1 MISKPDLECNTRG
14 CRLQQQSWQCFSL
27 SVTIQSNLPASPSA
41 HFTCHSCSP
50 VTIYTHLHW
59 NSISRTLRRWF
70 QVKLQVL
77 SLNKYFSF
85 GFLWWNTFIRAKCNN
100 CYSAHSVNSRH
111 LWSCPEISSGL
122 KLQLLTNAFN
132 IKVYH
137 MYGFAYHL
145 KSLRTSRL
153 IPAPSNTRERA
164 TQYHPKQQKCM
175 PTLLMIKG
183 WCGHPE
189 RNKLTI

>member
-27 SVTIQSNLPASPSA
+27 IVTIQSNLPASPSA

-77 SLNKYFSF
+77 NLNKYFSF

-145 KSLRTSRL
+145 KSLKDLQVNTSSLKYKRKSYPVPSQATKVHAHLTDDKRL
-153 IPAPSNTRERA
+153 MWASRE
-164 TQYHPKQQKCM
+164 
-175 PTLLMIKG
+175 
-183 WCGHPE
+183 E
-189 RNKLTI
+189 